1 MSQTR
6 AVLPSKFVPL
16 ADELLA
22 TTGVSD
28 YSTLIGILLSRYG
41 NHLLNT
47 WQINNCP
54 QAASPIPQPIASESI
69 APLPAAET
77 FTPMEF

>member
-28 YSTLIGILLSRYG
+28 YSRSK
-41 NHLLNT
+41 
-47 WQINNCP
+47 INEPNP
-54 QAASPIPQPIASESI
+54 RRATQ
-69 APLPAAET
+69 
-77 FTPMEF
+77 

>member
-1 MSQTR
+1 MAQIR
-6 AVLPSKFVPL
+6 AVMPTKFVPL
-16 ADELLA
+16 ADELLDV
-22 TTGVSD
+22 TGVAD
-28 YSTLIGILLSRYG
+28 YSTLISLLLSRYG

-54 QAASPIPQPIASESI
+54 QAATTIQQPIVEPLV
-69 APLPAAET
+69 APTTAPEQ

>member
-1 MSQTR
+1 MAQTR
-6 AVLPSKFVPL
+6 AVMPARFVPL

-22 TTGVSD
+22 TTGVHD

-54 QAASPIPQPIASESI
+54 QAAAIQQPIAEVSI
-69 APLPAAET
+69 AQPEP
-77 FTPMEF
+77 FTQMEF

>member
-6 AVLPSKFVPL
+6 AVLPRKIVPL

-41 NHLLNT
+41 NHLLST
-47 WQINNCP
+47 WQINNCQ
-54 QAASPIPQPIASESI
+54 QATLAIQQPIAEVSI
-69 APLPAAET
+69 APLTAPEQ

>member
-22 TTGVSD
+22 TTGISD

-41 NHLLNT
+41 NHLLST
-47 WQINNCP
+47 WQINSC
-54 QAASPIPQPIASESI
+54 QQVATIQQPIADNSI
-69 APLPAAET
+69 APLSAPET

>member
-47 WQINNCP
+47 WQINNCQ
-54 QAASPIPQPIASESI
+54 QATAIQQPIAEVQI
-69 APLPAAET
+69 APEP
-77 FTPMEF
+77 FSQMEF

>member
-1 MSQTR
+1 MAQTR
-6 AVLPSKFVPL
+6 AVLPARFVPL

-22 TTGVSD
+22 TTGAND

-41 NHLLNT
+41 KHLLNT
-47 WQINNCP
+47 WEIANCP
-54 QAASPIPQPIASESI
+54 QASVQQPITEVSI
-69 APLPAAET
+69 AQPET

>member
-1 MSQTR
+1 MAQAR
-6 AVLPSKFVPL
+6 AVMPSKFVPL

-22 TTGVSD
+22 ATGAND

-54 QAASPIPQPIASESI
+54 QAVAAIQQPITEHLATPTT
-69 APLPAAET
+69 APEQ

>member
-1 MSQTR
+1 MAQVR
-6 AVLPSKFVPL
+6 AVMPSKFVPL
-16 ADELLA
+16 ADELVA
-22 TTGVSD
+22 ATGVGD

-47 WQINNCP
+47 WQISNCP
-54 QAASPIPQPIASESI
+54 QAAAVQQPIASVSI
-69 APLPAAET
+69 AQPET